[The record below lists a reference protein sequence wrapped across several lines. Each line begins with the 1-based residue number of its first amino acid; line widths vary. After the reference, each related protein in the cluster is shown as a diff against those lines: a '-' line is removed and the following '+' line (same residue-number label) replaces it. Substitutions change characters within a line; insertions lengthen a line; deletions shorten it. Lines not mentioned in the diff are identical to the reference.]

1 MVVSCSECGLEG
13 HGFDSHHSPVAFVSP
28 DRLLPGVGSAQYGH
42 DGAHNSGHNVEAGT
56 TDPNFIHF
64 TDESL
69 RLLVFT

>member
-1 MVVSCSECGLEG
+1 M
-13 HGFDSHHSPVAFVSP
+13 
-28 DRLLPGVGSAQYGH
+28 QYGH